1 MAASAAWQC
10 TVCGAILQTT
20 SEFLNH
26 DCTGALSPELP
37 LDSGPMVSYH
47 ENQLVE
53 KVAEVTTSNVLERWE
68 DSHVKLLISC
78 YKEYKHL
85 FGKGKST
92 KKEIF
97 GKIAFSFNKQAPNSL
112 VTGEQCM
119 RKWTKL
125 ETKLK
130 EVEDHNSKS
139 GNDKKSMKFQDMMV
153 DCIGEKKN
161 VKPEVIMESTGEDVG
176 SLSDNS
182 AGGDDTESSGK
193 SVVKQRVK
201 RKHRSHSS
209 AAEMLTFL
217 SSYSEK
223 REKNEEEKLK
233 LLKEMKEERNQFLGQ
248 LLEIMKKSKS

>member
-1 MAASAAWQC
+1 M
-10 TVCGAILQTT
+10 T
-20 SEFLNH
+20 
-26 DCTGALSPELP
+26 AL
-37 LDSGPMVSYH
+37 
-47 ENQLVE
+47 
-53 KVAEVTTSNVLERWE
+53 NVLERWE
-68 DSHVKLLISC
+68 YCHVKLLISC

-97 GKIAFSFNKQAPNSL
+97 GKIAYSFNKQAPNTL

-125 ETKLK
+125 ETKFK
-130 EVEDHNSKS
+130 ELAGRNSKS
-139 GNDKKSMKFQDMMV
+139 GNDKKAMKFHDMMV
-153 DCIGEKKN
+153 DWIGERKN

-193 SVVKQRVK
+193 SVAKQRVK
-201 RKHRSHSS
+201 VKRRSHSF
-209 AAEMLTFL
+209 AAEMLAFL

-223 REKNEEEKLK
+223 REKLK
-233 LLKEMKEERNQFLGQ
+233 RR
-248 LLEIMKKSKS
+248 SCC